1 VTSRVDRVNRVLLVL
16 LGLLCLAGGVVV
28 LLLSYRVFGTS
39 TARQP
44 LLRPATRGFADRNS
58 GWFWL
63 AVAIGTLIVALLAL
77 RWLLAQL
84 SVGRVGALEVD
95 PGHPLGQ
102 TSVST
107 GGLSEAVRQEVE
119 AYQGVDHACAHFYGA
134 SRRPR
139 LRLDVALLPTA
150 DLGVVRTRLE
160 SEALARVVQATGRK
174 DLTSLVR
181 LQIAGQQRRTPA

>member
-1 VTSRVDRVNRVLLVL
+1 MTSRVDRINRVLLVL
-16 LGLLCLAGGVVV
+16 LGLPCLAGGIVV
-28 LLLSYRVFGTS
+28 LLLSYRAFGTS

-63 AVAIGTLIVALLAL
+63 AVAIGTLIIALLAL

-84 SVGRVGALEVD
+84 TVARVGALEVD
-95 PGHPLGQ
+95 DHPLGQ

-107 GGLSEAVRQEVE
+107 GGLSEAVKEEVQ
-119 AYQGVDHACAHFYGA
+119 AYHGVDHASAHFYEA
-134 SRRPR
+134 SSRPQ

-150 DLGVVRTRLE
+150 DPGAVRTRLK
-160 SEALARVVQATGRK
+160 SEALAHVLQATGRK

-181 LQIAGQQRRTPA
+181 LQIADRQRRTPA

>member
-1 VTSRVDRVNRVLLVL
+1 MTSRVDRINRVLLVL
-16 LGLLCLAGGVVV
+16 LGLLCLAGGIVV
-28 LLLSYRVFGTS
+28 LLLSYRVFGTG

-63 AVAIGTLIVALLAL
+63 AVAIGTLIIALLAL

-84 SVGRVGALEVD
+84 SVARVGALEVD
-95 PGHPLGQ
+95 DHPLGR

-107 GGLSEAVRQEVE
+107 GGLSEAVQAEVQ
-119 AYQGVDHACAHFYGA
+119 AYHGVDHASAHFYQT
-134 SRRPR
+134 STRPR
-139 LRLDVALLPTA
+139 LRLDVRLLPTA
-150 DLGVVRTRLE
+150 DPGAVRTRLE
-160 SEALARVVQATGRK
+160 SEALAHVARATGRK

-181 LQIAGQQRRTPA
+181 LQIADRQRRTPA